1 MINFFRFSIGAAL
14 LLFVLIACNPAKN
27 TAVNRFYHST
37 TSHYNGYFNANLLL
51 DQALSDYRR
60 NVVEDYYTLLPLQNY
75 PDTGAVKNLYPA
87 IDTAIAKCTKVIQNH
102 SMPGSARPS
111 RKKEENNNYIDENWT
126 TVGRASYIRRDYEQ
140 AMKNFMFIKKF
151 YTNDESNFVGELW
164 MAKTNLVLGKYT
176 EAGFNLDI
184 LDQALISEKEA
195 AKQKT
200 FKNFIKNLKK
210 SKKQKEKDKEEE
222 VATVLKEIY
231 PEMYLT
237 KAELNLIRGEKEEA
251 IANLNLAAKYIK
263 RKADKARVY
272 FILGQLNEEG
282 GNASAAIA
290 NYTKVLKS
298 NAPYEMAFSARLK
311 RAFLGGS
318 DKLIK
323 DLNKMLD
330 DPKNAEF
337 KDQIYYAL
345 ANIELSKGNEPQA
358 VHYLTESA
366 FYSTTNSRQKGM
378 AYEKMGNLRFAKKDY
393 IPAQK
398 YYDSCA
404 RVINGKYPN
413 AEAIRNKA
421 SKLRELVQ
429 AVELAQFEDSVQ
441 RIAGMSK
448 SDQLTYL
455 EEVGK
460 TLKSREEE
468 RKKRE
473 AEKLIALQKNQNAF
487 NQTQSGSKFIFTNA
501 KARAEGFED
510 FKRLWG
516 DRTNEDDWRRSDK
529 IVIATFIDENGIEVL
544 VDSAEVVDEP
554 TDPYSIEALS
564 KNIPKGDS
572 AILASQNRLV
582 KARYAAGI
590 IYKDQLNEAKL
601 ATDQFTAVV
610 EKDFETDYKA
620 MSAFQMYRMNEAT
633 NRSEADIHKSYILN
647 YYPNSDYA
655 CYLRDPDCFVKKK
668 EYEAKAQK
676 DYVYTLSRYSQ
687 GLYYP
692 ALVSAEEVLLNEP
705 ENEYRS
711 KYMLLKAM
719 CQGKLNP
726 EKTTL
731 LPTLNLITKE
741 FPKTT
746 EAIRAQEM
754 IDIIKNGFSKFE
766 LVDFTKKSLYTYD
779 DKLEH
784 FVLIFIPKDDNSSL
798 SKNKIVDFNIEF
810 YSRAKL
816 KVSSKIYGDD
826 QSIVVIDK
834 FENDLEAKEYM
845 RTFKATR
852 KHLMDLQVAKTT
864 LITLPN
870 LKTLFE
876 TQKLNEYEM
885 FCEEYY

>member
-1 MINFFRFSIGAAL
+1 M
-14 LLFVLIACNPAKN
+14 LLFVLIACDPAKN
-27 TAVNRFYHST
+27 SAVNRFYHST

-195 AKQKT
+195 AKQKM
-200 FKNFIKNLKK
+200 FKSFIKNLKK
-210 SKKQKEKDKEEE
+210 SKKEKEKEDEL
-222 VATVLKEIY
+222 ATLPKEIY

-251 IANLNLAAKYIK
+251 IINLNLAARHIR

-272 FILGQLNEEG
+272 FILGQLNEDG
-282 GNASAAIA
+282 GNAPAAIA
-290 NYTKVLKS
+290 NYTKVLQS
-298 NAPYEMAFSARLK
+298 SAPYEMAFSARLK

-358 VHYLTESA
+358 VHYLTEAA

-378 AYEKMGNLRFAKKDY
+378 AYEKMGDLRFAKKDY

-398 YYDSCA
+398 YYDSCG
-404 RVINGKYPN
+404 RVINDKYPN
-413 AEAIRNKA
+413 AGAIRNKA
-421 SKLRELVQ
+421 AKLSELVQ

-441 RIAGMSK
+441 RIAAMSE

-460 TLKSREEE
+460 TLKAREDEY
-468 RKKRE
+468 KKRE

-487 NQTQSGSKFIFTNA
+487 NQNQSGSKFIFTNA

-529 IVIATFIDENGIEVL
+529 IVIATFTDENGKEVPVDSVEVL
-544 VDSAEVVDEP
+544 DEY

-572 AILASQNRLV
+572 SILASQNRLV
-582 KARYAAGI
+582 KSRYAAGI
-590 IYKDQLNEAKL
+590 IYKDQLNEAEL

-620 MSAFQMYRMNEAT
+620 MSAFQMYRMNET
-633 NRSEADIHKSYILN
+633 SNRSKADVNKSYILN

-668 EYEAKAQK
+668 EYEVKAQR

-692 ALVSAEEVLLNEP
+692 ALISAEEVLLNEP

-731 LPTLNLITKE
+731 LPNLNLIVKE
-741 FPKTT
+741 FPKTP
-746 EAIRAQEM
+746 EAIRAKEM

-766 LVDFTKKSLYTYD
+766 LVDLTENPLFTYD
-779 DKLEH
+779 DQLEH
-784 FVLIFIPKDDNSSL
+784 YVLIFIPKGDNSSL
-798 SKNKIVDFNIEF
+798 SKNKIVDFNKEF

-816 KVSSKIYGDD
+816 RVSSKIFGDV

-834 FENDLEAKEYM
+834 FENDLEAKEYI

-852 KHLMDLQVAKTT
+852 KHLMDLQGAKTT
-864 LITLPN
+864 LITQPN

-876 TQKLNEYEM
+876 TQKLREYEM

>member
-14 LLFVLIACNPAKN
+14 LLFVLIACDPAKN
-27 TAVNRFYHST
+27 SAVNRFYHST

-195 AKQKT
+195 AKQKM

-210 SKKQKEKDKEEE
+210 SKKEKEKEDEL
-222 VATVLKEIY
+222 ATLPKEIY

-251 IANLNLAAKYIK
+251 IINLNLAARHIR

-272 FILGQLNEEG
+272 FILGQLNEDG
-282 GNASAAIA
+282 GNAPAAIA
-290 NYTKVLKS
+290 NYTKVLQS
-298 NAPYEMAFSARLK
+298 SAPYEMAFSARLK

-330 DPKNAEF
+330 DPKNVEF

-345 ANIELSKGNEPQA
+345 ANIELSKRNEPQA
-358 VHYLTESA
+358 VHYLTEAA

-378 AYEKMGNLRFAKKDY
+378 AYEKMGDLRFAKKDY

-398 YYDSCA
+398 YYDSCG
-404 RVINGKYPN
+404 RVINDKYPN
-413 AEAIRNKA
+413 AGAIRNKA
-421 SKLRELVQ
+421 AKLSELVQ

-441 RIAGMSK
+441 RIAAMSE

-460 TLKSREEE
+460 TLKAREDEY
-468 RKKRE
+468 KKRE

-487 NQTQSGSKFIFTNA
+487 NQNQSGSKFIFTNA

-529 IVIATFIDENGIEVL
+529 IVIATFTDENGKEVPVDSIEVL
-544 VDSAEVVDEP
+544 DEY

-572 AILASQNRLV
+572 SILASQNRLV
-582 KARYAAGI
+582 KSRYAAGI
-590 IYKDQLNEAKL
+590 IYKDQLNEAEL

-620 MSAFQMYRMNEAT
+620 MSAFQMYRMNET
-633 NRSEADIHKSYILN
+633 SNRSKADVHKSYILN

-668 EYEAKAQK
+668 EYEVKAQR

-692 ALVSAEEVLLNEP
+692 ALISAEEVLLNEP

-719 CQGKLNP
+719 CQGKLNS

-731 LPTLNLITKE
+731 LPNLNLIVKE
-741 FPKTT
+741 FPKTP
-746 EAIRAQEM
+746 EAIRAKEM

-766 LVDFTKKSLYTYD
+766 PVDLTEKPLFTYD
-779 DKLEH
+779 DQLEH
-784 FVLIFIPKDDNSSL
+784 YVLIFIPKGDNSSL
-798 SKNKIVDFNIEF
+798 SKNKIVDFNKEF

-816 KVSSKIYGDD
+816 RVSSKIFGDV

-834 FENDLEAKEYM
+834 FENDLEAKEYI

-852 KHLMDLQVAKTT
+852 KHLMDLQGAKTT
-864 LITLPN
+864 LITQPN

-876 TQKLNEYEM
+876 TQKLREYEM

>member
-14 LLFVLIACNPAKN
+14 LLFVLIACDPAKN
-27 TAVNRFYHST
+27 SAVNRFYHST

-195 AKQKT
+195 AKQKM

-210 SKKQKEKDKEEE
+210 FKKEKEKEDEL
-222 VATVLKEIY
+222 ATLPKEIY

-251 IANLNLAAKYIK
+251 IINLNLAARHIR

-272 FILGQLNEEG
+272 FILGQLNEDG
-282 GNASAAIA
+282 GNAPAAIA
-290 NYTKVLKS
+290 NYTRVLQS
-298 NAPYEMAFSARLK
+298 SAPYEMAFSARLK

-358 VHYLTESA
+358 VHYLTEAA

-378 AYEKMGNLRFAKKDY
+378 AYEKMGDLRFAKKDY

-398 YYDSCA
+398 YYDSCG
-404 RVINGKYPN
+404 RVINDKYPN
-413 AEAIRNKA
+413 AGAIRNKA
-421 SKLRELVQ
+421 AKLSELVQ

-441 RIAGMSK
+441 RIAAMSE

-460 TLKSREEE
+460 TLKAREDEY
-468 RKKRE
+468 KKRE

-487 NQTQSGSKFIFTNA
+487 NQNQSGSKFIFTNA

-529 IVIATFIDENGIEVL
+529 IVIATFTDENGKEVPVGSIEVL
-544 VDSAEVVDEP
+544 DEY

-572 AILASQNRLV
+572 SILASQNRLV
-582 KARYAAGI
+582 KSRYAAGI
-590 IYKDQLNEAKL
+590 IYKDQLNEAEL

-620 MSAFQMYRMNEAT
+620 MSAFQMYRMNET
-633 NRSEADIHKSYILN
+633 SNRSKADVHKSYILN

-668 EYEAKAQK
+668 EYEVKAQR

-692 ALVSAEEVLLNEP
+692 ALISAEEVLLNEP

-731 LPTLNLITKE
+731 LPNLNLIVKE
-741 FPKTT
+741 FPKTP
-746 EAIRAQEM
+746 EAIRAKEM

-766 LVDFTKKSLYTYD
+766 PVDLTENPLFTYD
-779 DKLEH
+779 DQLEH
-784 FVLIFIPKDDNSSL
+784 YVLIFIPKGDNSSL
-798 SKNKIVDFNIEF
+798 SKNKIVDFNKEF

-816 KVSSKIYGDD
+816 RVSSKIFGDV

-834 FENDLEAKEYM
+834 FENDLEAKEYI

-852 KHLMDLQVAKTT
+852 KHLMDLQGAKTT
-864 LITLPN
+864 LITQPN

-876 TQKLNEYEM
+876 TQKLREYEM

>member
-14 LLFVLIACNPAKN
+14 LLFVLIACDPAKN
-27 TAVNRFYHST
+27 SAVNRFYHST

-195 AKQKT
+195 AKQKM

-210 SKKQKEKDKEEE
+210 SKKEKEKEDEL
-222 VATVLKEIY
+222 ATLPKEIY

-251 IANLNLAAKYIK
+251 IINLNLAARHIR

-272 FILGQLNEEG
+272 FILGQLNEDG
-282 GNASAAIA
+282 GNAPAAIA
-290 NYTKVLKS
+290 NYTRVLQS
-298 NAPYEMAFSARLK
+298 SAPYEMAFSARLK

-358 VHYLTESA
+358 VHYLTEAA

-378 AYEKMGNLRFAKKDY
+378 AYEKMGDLRFAKKDY

-398 YYDSCA
+398 YYDSCG
-404 RVINGKYPN
+404 RVINDKYPN
-413 AEAIRNKA
+413 AGAIRNKA
-421 SKLRELVQ
+421 AKLSELVQ

-441 RIAGMSK
+441 RIAAMSE

-460 TLKSREEE
+460 TLKAREDEY
-468 RKKRE
+468 KKRE

-487 NQTQSGSKFIFTNA
+487 NQNQSGSKFIFTNA

-529 IVIATFIDENGIEVL
+529 IVIATFTDENGKEVPVDSVEVL
-544 VDSAEVVDEP
+544 DEY

-572 AILASQNRLV
+572 SILASQNRLV
-582 KARYAAGI
+582 KSRYAAGI
-590 IYKDQLNEAKL
+590 IYKDQLNEAEL

-620 MSAFQMYRMNEAT
+620 MSAFQMYRMNET
-633 NRSEADIHKSYILN
+633 SNRLKADVHKSYILN

-668 EYEAKAQK
+668 EYEVKAQR

-692 ALVSAEEVLLNEP
+692 ALISAEEVLLNEP

-731 LPTLNLITKE
+731 LPNLNLIVKE
-741 FPKTT
+741 FPKTP
-746 EAIRAQEM
+746 EAIRAKEM

-766 LVDFTKKSLYTYD
+766 PVDLTENPLFTYD
-779 DKLEH
+779 DQLEH
-784 FVLIFIPKDDNSSL
+784 YVLIFIPKGDNSSL
-798 SKNKIVDFNIEF
+798 SKNKIVDFNKEF

-816 KVSSKIYGDD
+816 RVSSKIFGDV

-834 FENDLEAKEYM
+834 FENDLEAKEYI

-852 KHLMDLQVAKTT
+852 KHLMDLQGAKTT
-864 LITLPN
+864 LITQPN

-876 TQKLNEYEM
+876 TQKLREYEM